1 MNHDL
6 ARVPNIDAL
15 GFDLPRPEEGLI
27 EAKRHLAQT
36 FRPNE
41 MIWIVAETYDPIT
54 PSWQIN
60 VVRQGTAGRWVRQRT
75 RFDQQANVLY
85 YLGETALSDAEFR
98 AVRSKYQRFP
108 ISEWQQA

>member
-1 MNHDL
+1 
-6 ARVPNIDAL
+6 
-15 GFDLPRPEEGLI
+15 
-27 EAKRHLAQT
+27 
-36 FRPNE
+36 
-41 MIWIVAETYDPIT
+41 
-54 PSWQIN
+54 
-60 VVRQGTAGRWVRQRT
+60 VRQGTAGRWVRQRT